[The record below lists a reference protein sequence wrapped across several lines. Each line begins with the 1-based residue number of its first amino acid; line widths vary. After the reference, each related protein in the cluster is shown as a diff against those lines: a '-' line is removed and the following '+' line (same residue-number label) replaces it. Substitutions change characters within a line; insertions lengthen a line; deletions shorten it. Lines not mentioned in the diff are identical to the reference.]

1 MSNIRK
7 EYISGSA
14 EIEHFGKKLE
24 VKLRYSGQVQRG
36 DSEYIGL
43 HNIMNMEM
51 QDRKNRENDHTHTHT
66 VKIKGQTRETPFN
79 LVLSVVS

>member
-36 DSEYIGL
+36 ESEYIGL

-51 QDRKNRENDHTHTHT
+51 QDRKNREITHTHT

-79 LVLSVVS
+79 LVLSVDVS

>member
-1 MSNIRK
+1 MGQLRLNIL
-7 EYISGSA
+7 E
-14 EIEHFGKKLE
+14 KKLE

-51 QDRKNRENDHTHTHT
+51 QDRKNRENDHTHTHC
-66 VKIKGQTRETPFN
+66 KN
-79 LVLSVVS
+79 